1 VSASRTVEARL
12 LAAEPSVRWL
22 VGVAVLAGFL
32 ATATVIAA
40 AFVLSGAIA
49 AVFLEGSDLADVS
62 TPLLIALALTVARVP
77 LLWGSD
83 AVALRA
89 ATRLKGRLRADL
101 TGQLVALGPGY
112 TDRERSGEITSVVV
126 NGMTAIETFVASY
139 QPARLLAIA
148 VPLLV
153 IAVVL
158 LLDPPTT
165 LVLLLT
171 GPVLVLL
178 LAMIGS
184 RTGAASARRF
194 AELRWLSAFF
204 LDMLQGIS
212 TLKAFGRSAEQVDN
226 IRAISRRH
234 GDTTMEVLRTAFQ
247 TSLVLEWGAAV
258 AVALVAVEISLRL
271 ISGSIEFDRALAVL
285 IIVPEF
291 FLPLR
296 VLATRYHAKAAG
308 HAVAERVFEI
318 LDTRPPTPTP
328 RDAVDGV
335 PSTTPVDPGADIVLD
350 GVTVLYPDRTT
361 PALDVLDLTIRAGET
376 LALVGATGAGKS
388 TVARVL
394 LRFIEADA
402 GVVRAGERPLSSID
416 PDAWRAYVTWV
427 PQRPHLFHGSIAD
440 NIRLAMPGAED
451 RAVRAAAEAAGVD
464 EIVRTWPRGLD
475 TPIGERGT
483 LLSGGQRQRVALARA
498 ILTDARLVILDE
510 VTSQLD
516 PASEE
521 RIREALLRL
530 GRDRTVL
537 VVSHRMRLVASVDRV
552 AVLEAGHVV
561 ETGTPGELAAADGVY
576 GRLLAAALADEVL
589 A

>member
-561 ETGTPGELAAADGVY
+561 QTGTPGELAAADGVY